1 VAILKKNIWLIF
13 YVLAFCSTAL
23 FLIASYLKWQS
34 TYSKYQIS
42 QENIVEIMAHATHSL
57 FDTQERLMDIL
68 GVTILEDQLYLYEPQ
83 NIEKHSNALLKNPD
97 VLAFGITDIKGD
109 FIFGSSDKNPKRLPG
124 LMERP
129 ESRNSFMEALSTD
142 GMVFGRTYF
151 SIPLQKW
158 GMPIRKT
165 IRDAQGN
172 PLFVMTTLLRHTS
185 TFDSLMNTI
194 RHRQNL
200 VLSVIRDTDYYQ
212 QYNSQ
217 GKDNYEKAYQTQFPK
232 EVIERIY
239 SIIFDTYGLTPQ
251 ELRRDEPL
259 VSFVYQHNDGV
270 QYLASLKYNKTYKL
284 WIIVHTYLETIIKD
298 FLESLMIYFAAFIA
312 SGGLFFFLFR
322 LIANAEKKRRKD
334 LMVQATHDQ
343 LTDLPNRSY
352 LHQNIFH
359 WVYKNAPA
367 FSIFYIDMDH
377 FKNINDSFGHQF
389 GDYVLVEIAKRLHS
403 MAPPNSMIIRYG
415 GDEFVLIS
423 FLNERQELLSFASR
437 LIESL
442 SRPYAVHELHFNIG
456 ASIGISIYP
465 DHGESLDMLLRAS
478 DIALYESKKIKNSA
492 HIFASS
498 MQEGFLKNVKI
509 EQELRKAINH
519 NELSMAYQPQIDTHG
534 CVYGVEA
541 LVRWNSPTLGYVPP
555 NHFIPLA
562 EAAGLM
568 PKIGRFIIET
578 ACNEMQELHRSLEHA
593 FQVSI
598 NISVRQFMDPS
609 FLEHL
614 LKTVENTKVHRLSIT
629 LEVTENLFIE
639 DIHYI
644 LPLLQQIREMGIQ
657 ISMDDFGT
665 GYSSLS
671 MLRKLP
677 IDELKIDKSFV
688 DEIHENEASAKM
700 VQNIIA
706 IGKNFGMHILAEGVE
721 TKEQKD
727 ILTTFG
733 CDRFQGFYFSKPLS
747 KDVLFAFLKEKTF
760 TCKP

>member
-1 VAILKKNIWLIF
+1 VASLKKNMWLIF
-13 YVLAFCSTAL
+13 YVLTLCATAL
-23 FLIASYLKWQS
+23 FLTASYLKWQS
-34 TYSKYQIS
+34 TYLKYQVS
-42 QENIVEIMAHATHSL
+42 QENIVEIMANATHSL

-68 GVTILEDQLYLYEPQ
+68 GVSILEDRHYIYETQ
-83 NIEKHSNALLKNPD
+83 SIEKHSQSLLQNPD
-97 VLAFGITDIKGD
+97 VVAFGVTTPEGD
-109 FIFGSSDKNPKRLPG
+109 FIFASSDKDPKQVTN
-124 LMERP
+124 LMKQP
-129 ESRNSFMEALSTD
+129 ESHDSFIEALSTN

-151 SIPLQKW
+151 SNHLQKW

-165 IRDAQGN
+165 VRDEQGH
-172 PLFVMTTLLRHTS
+172 PLFVMTTLLRLTS
-185 TFDSLMNTI
+185 TFDTLMSTI
-194 RHRQNL
+194 HHRQNL
-200 VLSVIRDTDYYQ
+200 VVSVIRDYDLYQ

-217 GKDNYEKAYQTQFPK
+217 GKDNYEKAYQTPFPQ
-232 EVIERIY
+232 EVIERVY
-239 SIIFDTYGLTPQ
+239 TIIFDTYGLTPQ

-259 VSFVYQHNDGV
+259 VSFSYKHHDGV
-270 QYLASLKYNKTYKL
+270 RYLASLKYNKTYKL
-284 WIIVHTYLETIIKD
+284 WIIVHTYLDTVIKD
-298 FLESLMIYFAAFIA
+298 FLQSLMVYFVAFIV

-322 LIANAEKKRRKD
+322 LIANAEEKRRND
-334 LMVQATHDQ
+334 LIVQATHDQ
-343 LTDLPNRSY
+343 LTGVPNRSY
-352 LHQNIFH
+352 LHQNIFN
-359 WVYKNAPA
+359 WAYKNAPA
-367 FSIFYIDMDH
+367 FSLFYVDMDH

-389 GDYVLVEIAKRLHS
+389 GDYVLVEITKRLRI
-403 MAPPNSMIIRYG
+403 MAPPDSLIIRYG
-415 GDEFVLIS
+415 GDEFVLITR
-423 FLNERQELLSFASR
+423 LKERKELLSFASR
-437 LIESL
+437 LIDAL
-442 SRPYAVHELHFNIG
+442 SRPYNVHELHFNIG

-478 DIALYESKKIKNSA
+478 DIALYESKRIKNSA

-509 EQELRKAINH
+509 EQELRKAINQ
-519 NELSMAYQPQIDTHG
+519 NELSMAYQPQMDTNG

-562 EAAGLM
+562 EASGLM

-578 ACNEMQELHRSLEHA
+578 TCNEMRELHLSLEHA

-598 NISVRQFMDPS
+598 NISVRQFMDPC

-614 LKTVENTKVHRLSIT
+614 LSIIENTQVHRLSIT

-665 GYSSLS
+665 GYPSLS

-688 DEIHENEASAKM
+688 DEMFEDDAAQKM

-706 IGKNFGMHILAEGVE
+706 IGKNFGMHIVAEGVE
-721 TKEQKD
+721 TKEQKEL
-727 ILTTFG
+727 LTTFG
-733 CDRFQGFYFSKPLS
+733 CDRFQGFYFSKPLP
-747 KDVLFAFLKEKTF
+747 KEALFAFLKEKIF
-760 TCKP
+760 TCNL